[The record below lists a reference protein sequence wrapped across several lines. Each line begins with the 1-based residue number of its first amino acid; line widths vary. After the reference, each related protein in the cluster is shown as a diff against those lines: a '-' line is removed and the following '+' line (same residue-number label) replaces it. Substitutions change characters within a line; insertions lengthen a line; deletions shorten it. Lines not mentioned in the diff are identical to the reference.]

1 MKVIYTGSSPIKIRL
16 QDKKEMKLKQNDVIE
31 ISDFDYNCLNI
42 MGNFTVIES
51 EVEVTISDDRFD
63 IEEVEVPKKAKKKKK
78 GGK

>member
-42 MGNFTVIES
+42 TGNFTVIES
-51 EVEVTISDDRFD
+51 EVEVTISDERFD
-63 IEEVEVPKKAKKKKK
+63 IKEVEAPKKAKKKKK